1 MESQKRKVMLRIA
14 AMIAAFLVLIA
25 GAIWFKSWWIKAP
38 LIILAAAPGAFLVRI
53 AISYKR
59 KKFYFEGK
67 VLSIVPPKG
76 KFGKTS
82 VIMKNGK
89 VSKKLFS
96 LQKLNMKV
104 GNDYGVYFED
114 KSNEIIQYQ
123 PIKPQVMR
131 PTKGQQSKLPIK

>member
-14 AMIAAFLVLIA
+14 AMVVAFVLLVV
-25 GAIWFKSWWIKAP
+25 GVIWFKSWWIKVP
-38 LIILAAAPGAFLVRI
+38 LVLLAGLIGAFLVRI
-53 AISYKR
+53 AISYRR

-67 VLSIVPPKG
+67 VLSITPPKG

-82 VIMKNGK
+82 VILKNGK
-89 VSKKLFS
+89 ISKKLYS
-96 LQKLNMKV
+96 MQKLNMRV
-104 GNDYGVYFED
+104 GNDYGIYFED

-131 PTKGQQSKLPIK
+131 ATKGQQARMPVK